1 MHPDDRVRKQ
11 ANRLPG
17 RAAWQDLIAPE
28 VWSDAGLAV
37 DPGRLGRG
45 RRWAVRATAR
55 ADLRGS
61 AHPHLQTA
69 RRYRDGNPNL

>member
-28 VWSDAGLAV
+28 V
-37 DPGRLGRG
+37 
-45 RRWAVRATAR
+45 
-55 ADLRGS
+55 
-61 AHPHLQTA
+61 
-69 RRYRDGNPNL
+69 